1 LIFFFLSASN
11 EKLSFEINVKRD
23 DERKED
29 PISFCLKSKQD
40 GVFLCMQGNRQTLY
54 DLLSSARWA
63 ISRVDDKEY
72 LHTTFEYDEFDL
84 CMIPESEFELH
95 QTTSS
100 SVFSHTTEK
109 ITPPPSPKR
118 DDDNDDQEDKKE
130 KESTIPP
137 KKEEPKLILLPK
149 KEEQQQQ
156 PKPEIQVEKKKENAL
171 PRKEEQQQQQ
181 QQQTSRR
188 FNDKSLWEEKVFLFS
203 VALFVYSFFFQ
214 KKNHKRPRS
223 PSPKRRHSP
232 PPPRRYRSPS
242 PPRYQYY
249 RGNAKSTHDR
259 MNHAAY
265 WNQYYNHF
273 QNMVPSMN
281 RVSDHVSSANR
292 YDEREARHI
301 IVDKNGLPVVSFRQ
315 QQQQQQQQ
323 PVLYDHREFPIPKR
337 AKI

>member
-1 LIFFFLSASN
+1 MIFFFLSASN
-11 EKLSFEINVKRD
+11 EKLSFKINVKRD

-40 GVFLCMQGNRQTLY
+40 GVFLCMQGNRQILY

-118 DDDNDDQEDKKE
+118 NDDDDRDDKKE
-130 KESTIPP
+130 KESTTPP

-149 KEEQQQQ
+149 KEEQQQ
-156 PKPEIQVEKKKENAL
+156 PKPEFQVEKKKENAL
-171 PRKEEQQQQQ
+171 PRKEE

-188 FNDKSLWEEKVFLFS
+188 FNDKSLWEEKVFLFFRL
-203 VALFVYSFFFQ
+203 LFLFTLFFSKEESQ
-214 KKNHKRPRS
+214 AP
-223 PSPKRRHSP
+223 
-232 PPPRRYRSPS
+232 
-242 PPRYQYY
+242 
-249 RGNAKSTHDR
+249 
-259 MNHAAY
+259 
-265 WNQYYNHF
+265 
-273 QNMVPSMN
+273 
-281 RVSDHVSSANR
+281 
-292 YDEREARHI
+292 
-301 IVDKNGLPVVSFRQ
+301 
-315 QQQQQQQQ
+315 
-323 PVLYDHREFPIPKR
+323 
-337 AKI
+337 